1 MIGSFIGDIVGSIY
15 EFSNIKTKCFP
26 FYGPTEGALF
36 FTDDSVLTGATAYWI
51 LHGGNIG
58 AHYAQFAV
66 SNPGEDT
73 ADDSRNGS
81 ACIATRTK
89 WLRPT
94 TRWATAAACASAL
107 WVGLRKHAK
116 R

>member
-26 FYGPTEGALF
+26 FYGPNEDALF

-66 SNPGEDT
+66 SNPGRGYGGRF
-73 ADDSRNGS
+73 S
-81 ACIATRTK
+81 K
-89 WLRPT
+89 WIRVYRYT
-94 TRWATAAACASAL
+94 N
-107 WVGLRKHAK
+107 
-116 R
+116 